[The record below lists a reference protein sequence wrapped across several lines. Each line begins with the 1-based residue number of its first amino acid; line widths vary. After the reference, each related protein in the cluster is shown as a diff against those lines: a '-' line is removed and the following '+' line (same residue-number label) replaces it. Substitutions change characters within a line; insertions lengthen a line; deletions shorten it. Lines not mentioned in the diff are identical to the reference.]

1 MRAAPAERRASRLE
15 NMTVHRAACRLALA
29 ALVVASAHVAA
40 ADPASGSGIEV
51 RAQLIARRTTVLS
64 SEIAGKID
72 SLPVREGESFV
83 AGQEIAGID
92 CATYKA
98 RMLLAD
104 AKFNGASR
112 KLEAIQL
119 LDKRRAVSPIDLDL
133 AAIEVDAARAEQQLA
148 AKDVGRCRI
157 VAPFVGRVAELKVQ
171 RYQFVE
177 AGQPVIDVLSDRE
190 LEIEMLAPSRSL
202 AWMKPGMAFSVRIDE
217 LDRDYPAVI
226 ARIVPRIDPVSQ
238 TVKIYSRIDGD
249 FPELLPGMSGL
260 GRLTPPVG
268 P

>member
-1 MRAAPAERRASRLE
+1 MI
-15 NMTVHRAACRLALA
+15 VHRAACR
-29 ALVVASAHVAA
+29 VAA
-40 ADPASGSGIEV
+40 AILVFAAAHAAAEGEPAGGSGIEV
-51 RAQLIARRTTVLS
+51 RAQLIARHTTVLS

-72 SLPVREGESFV
+72 SLPVREGEGFV
-83 AGQEIAGID
+83 VGQEIAGID
-92 CATYKA
+92 CATYQA
-98 RMLLAD
+98 RLLLAD
-104 AKFNGASR
+104 AKFNGSAR
-112 KLEAIQL
+112 KLEAVRL

-157 VAPFVGRVAELKVQ
+157 VAPFAGRVAELKVQ

-202 AWMKPGMAFSVRIDE
+202 AWMRPGLAFSVHVDE

-260 GRLTPPVG
+260 GRLMPPVG
-268 P
+268 PL